1 MRRPPGDRD
10 SVEGHLPLTESTFL
24 IMLALVE
31 PGHGYAVMQ
40 RVDEISG
47 GAVKVGPGTLYGV
60 FSTLERTAFI
70 RMTAEE
76 DRRKT
81 YELTATGR
89 RVLEEHAARL
99 EMLSSAARRLLGGR
113 RVNGS

>member
-1 MRRPPGDRD
+1 MRRSSGDGD
-10 SVEGHLPLTESTFL
+10 SVAGRLPLTESTFL

-47 GAVKVGPGTLYGV
+47 GAVKVGPGTLYGS
-60 FSTLERTAFI
+60 FSALEKAGLI

-81 YELTATGR
+81 YELTETGR
-89 RVLEEHAARL
+89 RLLDEHAARL
-99 EMLSSAARRLLGGR
+99 EMLSCAARRRLAGR
-113 RVNGS
+113 RGKGS